1 MLVNCR
7 RCNKVLAGRGIPLCS
22 ACSKAEQKLLRD
34 IQAYLLRHPS
44 ASILDV
50 VRDMDLNVS
59 RLKDMIRWGWL
70 KIGK

>member
-7 RCNKVLAGRGIPLCS
+7 RCNKVLAGPGIPLCS
-22 ACSKAEQKLLRD
+22 VCSKAEQRLLKE
-34 IQAYLLRHPS
+34 IQAYLQKHPA

-50 VRDMDLNVS
+50 VRDLSLSVS
-59 RLKDMIRWGWL
+59 RIKDMIRWGWL